1 MANILQNVI
10 IGKFAGRHVNSGSNV
25 IIGAECAEIANAGA
39 NVMIGAG
46 VGDYNSGGYN
56 VLLGCG
62 AGSGEYSKNISGSYN
77 VFIGYNAG
85 KYETNSNRLYIAN
98 SGTSTPL
105 IWGNFSTGVV
115 KVNGSTV
122 TTSDERFKDNI
133 KSLEGSLQKVLN
145 MRGVS
150 YTWKTKAEMAEIRGV
165 TPDSTDYSTRIQEG
179 TQLGVIAQEIEKVV
193 PEVVY
198 TDEEGFKSVDY
209 VKLTPVLI
217 EAIKEQQSIIDTQD
231 KKIDAQQKEIDE
243 LKAQL
248 EAILEKLK

>member
-1 MANILQNVI
+1 M
-10 IGKFAGRHVNSGSNV
+10 F
-25 IIGAECAEIANAGA
+25 
-39 NVMIGAG
+39 
-46 VGDYNSGGYN
+46 
-56 VLLGCG
+56 
-62 AGSGEYSKNISGSYN
+62 
-77 VFIGYNAG
+77 
-85 KYETNSNRLYIAN
+85 
-98 SGTSTPL
+98 
-105 IWGNFSTGVV
+105 FSTGVV

-165 TPDSTDYSTRIQEG
+165 TPDSTDYNTRIQEG

-209 VKLTPVLI
+209 IKLTPVLI
-217 EAIKEQQSIIDTQD
+217 EAVKELKAEKDALQTTVETQQ
-231 KKIDAQQKEIDE
+231 QQIDE
-243 LKAQL
+243 LKRL
-248 EAILEKLK
+248 VEELLKK